1 MLVEPDLDRRELAA
15 ALDRHHGL
23 APLALR
29 FVPAGETAWCYRLTD
44 RHGGRWFLKLSRPA
58 AADPDPAEATLML
71 ADALAEQGLPVP
83 RPRPTRSG
91 QPWCW
96 LAGLRLAVFE
106 LVDGDPLDDRA
117 LADPGMAGRVARLVA
132 AIHAANPAPA
142 VPVPSVE
149 RFEVAADELGRRL
162 AALDP
167 QAGAA
172 ADGLAAEARAL
183 VWPQRRALLDLVG
196 RVQDLGAAAGAPA
209 QERVLCH
216 GDLIGDNLLVDR
228 AGRLWVVDWD
238 AARLAPRE
246 LDLALFTGPGFG
258 RFLAAYE
265 ADAGPCDLDPD
276 LVAFVLLRRNLDDL
290 ADWLGAVLDGDR
302 PEPQRR
308 ADLDGVGW
316 CLSRRPELEARI
328 DRTRRLLAGRRRTS

>member
-1 MLVEPDLDRRELAA
+1 
-15 ALDRHHGL
+15 
-23 APLALR
+23 
-29 FVPAGETAWCYRLTD
+29 
-44 RHGGRWFLKLSRPA
+44 
-58 AADPDPAEATLML
+58 
-71 ADALAEQGLPVP
+71 
-83 RPRPTRSG
+83 
-91 QPWCW
+91 
-96 LAGLRLAVFE
+96 
-106 LVDGDPLDDRA
+106 
-117 LADPGMAGRVARLVA
+117 
-132 AIHAANPAPA
+132 
-142 VPVPSVE
+142 
-149 RFEVAADELGRRL
+149 
-162 AALDP
+162 
-167 QAGAA
+167 
-172 ADGLAAEARAL
+172 
-183 VWPQRRALLDLVG
+183 
-196 RVQDLGAAAGAPA
+196 
-209 QERVLCH
+209 
-216 GDLIGDNLLVDR
+216 VDR

-276 LVAFVLLRRNLDDL
+276 VVAFVLLRRNLDDL

>member
-1 MLVEPDLDRRELAA
+1 
-15 ALDRHHGL
+15 
-23 APLALR
+23 
-29 FVPAGETAWCYRLTD
+29 
-44 RHGGRWFLKLSRPA
+44 
-58 AADPDPAEATLML
+58 
-71 ADALAEQGLPVP
+71 
-83 RPRPTRSG
+83 
-91 QPWCW
+91 
-96 LAGLRLAVFE
+96 
-106 LVDGDPLDDRA
+106 
-117 LADPGMAGRVARLVA
+117 MAGRVARLVA
-132 AIHAANPAPA
+132 AIHAATPAPA

-149 RFEVAADELGRRL
+149 RFEVAADELGRCL
-162 AALDP
+162 AAIDR

-196 RVQDLGAAAGAPA
+196 RVQDLGAAAGARA

-228 AGRLWVVDWD
+228 GGRLWVVDWD
-238 AARLAPRE
+238 GARLAPRE

-328 DRTRRLLAGRRRTS
+328 GRTRRLLAGRRRTS